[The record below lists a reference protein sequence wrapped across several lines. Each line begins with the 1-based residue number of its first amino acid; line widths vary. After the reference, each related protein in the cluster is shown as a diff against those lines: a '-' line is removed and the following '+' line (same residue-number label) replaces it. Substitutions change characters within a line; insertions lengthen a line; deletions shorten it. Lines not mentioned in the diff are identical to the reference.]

1 MTRRG
6 AFLSCLLAGLLAWAA
21 AAAAGE
27 ATKVVVL
34 DFAGEDA
41 GFDQQQRAQMSDRL
55 SQVMADSGRYEVVD
69 RQQFAEA
76 VAAHEAET
84 GRPCRD
90 AACKRMVAGSLGAH
104 AVQPEIERQGGGCA
118 VSVGVMGGG
127 GQPAASGSVT
137 HRCSVKGAAVSMDG
151 AVLEMTHQIA
161 SGEQLPDLAELQ
173 QQAAAAAPKE
183 IEITTEAEEDQAEL
197 DAAQQGDGRKHDA
210 EAEARAE
217 EFEKRAAEELG
228 W

>member
-6 AFLSCLLAGLLAWAA
+6 AFSHCLLAGLLAWAA
-21 AAAAGE
+21 TTTAGE
-27 ATKVVVL
+27 ATKGVVL

-84 GRPCRD
+84 GQPCSD

-104 AVQPEIERQGGGCA
+104 VVQPKVERQGGGCA

-127 GQPAASGSVT
+127 GQPTAGGSVT

-151 AVLEMTHQIA
+151 AVLEMTHKIA
-161 SGEQLPDLAELQ
+161 SGEKLPDLAEVQ
-173 QQAAAAAPKE
+173 RQAAAAAPKE

-197 DAAQQGDGRKHDA
+197 DAAQQGDGRKRDA